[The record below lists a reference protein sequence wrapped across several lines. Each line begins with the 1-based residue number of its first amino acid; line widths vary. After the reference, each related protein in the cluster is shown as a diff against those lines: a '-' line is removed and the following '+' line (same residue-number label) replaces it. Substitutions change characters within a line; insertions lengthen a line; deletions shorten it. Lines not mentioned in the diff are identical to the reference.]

1 MECREYEAQ
10 FNDYLDGE
18 LSLKERET
26 LKVHLRECLS
36 CYRKWNSLQKTKEV
50 VSRLPNLNPPSYLS
64 AIVMAR
70 VKERP
75 SRRLTYSF
83 AHLPKWVPLGAVAA
97 LVLIVSLALWQ
108 VLLPSVPLRSRV
120 SNQNNTPNIDS
131 TSRQPAAKWTTT
143 REESQPPVPVMVLRV
158 KDFSRADREL
168 QSMLRSIY
176 GPMFTPTRPLNS
188 SSARLIDIKVPGQR
202 FSHLLRELHKI
213 GHLDQSQV
221 EIRGPVN
228 PQQQKAISIRIVVV
242 GNGSDVEIQ
251 QMRGVKN
258 EPAGIE

>member
-1 MECREYEAQ
+1 MECQKYESQ

-26 LKVHLRECLS
+26 LKLHLRECLS
-36 CYRKWNSLQKTKEV
+36 CYRKWNSLQRTKEIV
-50 VSRLPNLNPPSYLS
+50 TRLPSLHPPSYLS

-70 VKERP
+70 LKERP
-75 SRRLTYSF
+75 ARRLAWSF

-97 LVLIVSLALWQ
+97 LLLIVSLALWQ
-108 VLLPSVPLRSRV
+108 VLLPSVSLKSLV
-120 SNQNNTPNIDS
+120 SDQNNTP
-131 TSRQPAAKWTTT
+131 TSRQPAANLTTT
-143 REESQPPVPVMVLRV
+143 KEGFQTPVPVMVLRV

-168 QSMLRSIY
+168 ESMLRSIS
-176 GPMFTPTRPLNS
+176 GPMVTPTRPLNS

-221 EIRGPVN
+221 EIRGSVN
-228 PQQQKAISIRIVVV
+228 PQKQKAISIRIVVV
-242 GNGSDVEIQ
+242 GNGSDVKIHQVGE
-251 QMRGVKN
+251 
-258 EPAGIE
+258 